1 MQQPVHLPTGRDQ
14 DLFTTRWHFNP
25 LQFHSSHSLFSSFPS
40 ALTLSH
46 QSSTTGTGTKRGSFQ
61 KKYMLSFWVSSSS
74 SSSVWDWC
82 MCQVKQKKQWY
93 HLCKAERQMAGLWHA
108 KKKTASPPSHVFSI
122 FFPFHF
128 GLPKVLTWGPVRPR
142 WSLAIHCRAR
152 DINQMW
158 SRKRKA
164 EGGEGALLSHHD
176 FSNPPPWTLNLSQSE
191 PSSPSKLL
199 PCVPQEKCAVQKHVQ
214 TNIYKIQ
221 M

>member
-1 MQQPVHLPTGRDQ
+1 MQ
-14 DLFTTRWHFNP
+14 
-25 LQFHSSHSLFSSFPS
+25 
-40 ALTLSH
+40 
-46 QSSTTGTGTKRGSFQ
+46 KR
-61 KKYMLSFWVSSSS
+61 
-74 SSSVWDWC
+74 
-82 MCQVKQKKQWY
+82 KQLA
-93 HLCKAERQMAGLWHA
+93 HRLMFFL
-108 KKKTASPPSHVFSI
+108 I

-152 DINQMW
+152 DINQMR